1 MGKFRRL
8 FSAARFGF
16 AVAAIFSLLPIA
28 DGFAVAHLPKFH
40 GDDSTYCVVSSVAA
54 IGRFRLR
61 AWQEKFLRYLVSDR
75 IDERWSVRDD
85 PRARV
90 LASATPRLSTSAMRL

>member
-8 FSAARFGF
+8 FSAAGFGF

-40 GDDSTYCVVSSVAA
+40 GDDSTIVLCPPSLLSVAFDSELGTKNFYA
-54 IGRFRLR
+54 IWSVIGLMNAGLYATIRV
-61 AWQEKFLRYLVSDR
+61 LVSR
-75 IDERWSVRDD
+75 
-85 PRARV
+85 
-90 LASATPRLSTSAMRL
+90 RLQRPD